1 MDAQHRKELVFQY
14 TFITVII
21 SFMILMSAVFL
32 GLIIS
37 DEASFSWS
45 GIRFLLRDPL
55 NWLLIA
61 LAVLLPVSVY
71 FIARKLSKRLLE
83 KQQQLDQELDRL
95 IQINKFSQE
104 LAQNNLDADL
114 SLAGDDDVI
123 GRSLLN
129 LRNSLKETNENN
141 LKLRKEEEQR
151 NWIAE
156 GMAHFSEILRNNIND
171 IDQLSFQV
179 VKDLSRYINAVQGGF
194 YMLDDSDQHNRVF
207 NLTSFFAY
215 DRRKFADKQIKWGD
229 GLIGTCALE
238 QKIIHLKNIPESYLS
253 VTSGLGESNPDSILI
268 VPMQYENEIYG
279 VLEFASFGKF
289 EARHVN
295 LIDRVAE
302 SVASTLSAAKT
313 NIRTAI
319 LLEESKAQTQAL
331 SSHEEEMRQNME
343 ELQATQEEATRQAQR
358 FLLLDSML
366 SQNLV
371 RAEFSAEGKM
381 ITANNLF
388 FSKFEYDNDFNIE
401 GKHVSEFISQDMRDE
416 FNVLWKEL
424 VADGKDFKGYH
435 KHVTRTCKDLWTF
448 SMFLGERGED
458 ASLNSIMFLAIDT
471 TEEMMQMK
479 RIESINESA
488 GKLGIRLDL
497 DVNGN
502 VLECNHNFI
511 QLFNLSQK
519 DIKSLV
525 IFDLIDPV
533 EHEAFNKQWDAL
545 IKGISYSGPVKVKTA
560 GGEEKWLQG
569 VFDVMQNT
577 SHEADRI
584 VFVGHDITRER
595 KLEND
600 FRIQHESLKKLE
612 KLLRETGKEM
622 VAKIRNTKQ
631 ELQEQFRETG
641 RLKQMHEMIMDDSLD
656 AIVTTGHD
664 NRIIFFNKAAELLF
678 GYERMEVLEKDIGM
692 LFPEKLTATDELLDS
707 FVHPGN
713 HKITGKRKKSHIIDK
728 HGREKPVMI
737 FLARARVDNENSFT
751 AFIQG
756 FEQG

>member
-14 TFITVII
+14 TFLAAIM
-21 SFMILMSAVFL
+21 SFMIMMSAVFI
-32 GLIIS
+32 GLMIS
-37 DEASFSWS
+37 DEASFSLS
-45 GIRFLLRDPL
+45 GIGILLRDPL

-71 FIARKLSKRLLE
+71 FIARKLSNRLHE
-83 KQQQLDQELDRL
+83 KQQLLDKELDRL
-95 IQINKFSQE
+95 SLINKFSQE

-114 SLAGDDDVI
+114 GLSGDDDAI

-171 IDQLSFQV
+171 IDQLSFLV
-179 VKDLSRYINAVQGGF
+179 IKDLSRYVNAVQGGF
-194 YMLDDSDQHNRVF
+194 YMLDDSDKHNRVF

-238 QKIIHLKNIPESYLS
+238 QKIIHLKNLPESYLS

-268 VPMQYENEIYG
+268 VPMQYETEIYG

-289 EARHVN
+289 DARHVN
-295 LIDRVAE
+295 LIERVAE
-302 SVASTLSAAKT
+302 SVAATLSAAKT

-343 ELQATQEEATRQAQR
+343 ELQATQEESTRQAQR

-371 RAEFSAEGKM
+371 RAEFSPEGKL
-381 ITANNLF
+381 ITANELF
-388 FSKFEYDNDFNIE
+388 YSKFEYDNDLNIE
-401 GKHVSEFISQDMRDE
+401 GKEVSEFISQDVRDE
-416 FNVLWKEL
+416 FNASWKEL
-424 VADGKDFKGYH
+424 VSIGKDFKGYH
-435 KHVTRTCKDLWTF
+435 KHVTRTCKDLWTY
-448 SMFLGERGED
+448 SMFLGDRGED

-471 TEEMMQMK
+471 TKEMMEQK
-479 RIESINESA
+479 RIESINEST
-488 GKLGIRLDL
+488 GKLGIRLDM

-502 VLECNHNFI
+502 VIECNHNFI

-533 EHEAFNKQWDAL
+533 EHEAFNKRWDAI
-545 IKGISYSGPVKVKTA
+545 IKGMPDSGPVKAKTA

-569 VFDVMQNT
+569 VFDVIQNT
-577 SHEADRI
+577 AHEADRI
-584 VFVGHDITRER
+584 VFVGNDITRER
-595 KLEND
+595 KLEHD
-600 FRIQHESLKKLE
+600 FRIEHENMKKLE
-612 KLLRETGKEM
+612 KLVRETEKEM
-622 VAKIRNTKQ
+622 VVKVRETRQ
-631 ELQEQFRETG
+631 ELQEQFRETR
-641 RLKQMHEMIMDDSLD
+641 RLKQIHEMIMDDSLD

-664 NRIIFFNKAAELLF
+664 NRIIFFNKAAESLF
-678 GYERMEVLEKDIGM
+678 GYERMDVLEKDIGM
-692 LFPEKLTATDELLDS
+692 LFPEKLTATDEVLDS

-728 HGREKPVMI
+728 HGKEKPVMI
-737 FLARARVDNENSFT
+737 FLARARVDSENSFT

-756 FEQG
+756 IE